1 MGWVVGSWRWGL
13 SLGRALPSLPASSE
27 RNLLGNH
34 PTWGQPESPSAAAGP
49 SLSVQY
55 RTSERRSLKLHLFL
69 RRAYFNH
76 TAIKSTS
83 KMTIIL

>member
-1 MGWVVGSWRWGL
+1 MGRVVGSRQWGL

-27 RNLLGNH
+27 RDLAGTH
-34 PTWGQPESPSAAAGP
+34 PTWGQPPSAAAGP
-49 SLSVQY
+49 SLSIQY
-55 RTSERRSLKLHLFL
+55 RTSRRRSLKLDLFL